1 MGRYD
6 SDQQKVSTESADEDI
21 RFDPDETDFQLDRT
35 YDVSKFDVKDME
47 KMDLLDVETAKVDG
61 KRVATG
67 VSVNMTALASVVGE
81 LDVVER
87 KMGDDWRETSWN
99 PRVRLKYVD

>member
-1 MGRYD
+1 MPSD
-6 SDQQKVSTESADEDI
+6 SDESGVPTEQVDEDV
-21 RFDPDETDFQLDRT
+21 RFDPATTAFDLDGVH
-35 YDVSKFDVKDME
+35 DVSQFDVKDME
-47 KMDLLDVETAKVDG
+47 KMDLIDVETEERDG
-61 KRVATG
+61 RRVA
-67 VSVNMTALASVVGE
+67 VRASVNMTALASVVGE

>member
-1 MGRYD
+1 MAHDEG
-6 SDQQKVSTESADEDI
+6 DQQAVPTESADEDI
-21 RFDPDETDFQLDRT
+21 RFDSDETELRLDS
-35 YDVSKFDVKDME
+35 VHEISKFDVKDME
-47 KMDLLDVETAKVDG
+47 KMELLTVETVEVDG
-61 KRVATG
+61 KRVATD